1 MAVLNIENSFLT
13 ENRSVFSFLNQP
25 GQGLY
30 IPLYQ
35 REYSW
40 DSDNIEQLLEDLS
53 RGIFRIATGEVSD
66 DTKEIR
72 FLGTIITVVESN
84 RNNIYPVDPQAVP
97 SRVEKL
103 IDGQQRVSTIVLMA
117 TLLTKRLVE
126 IREKLKNSSE
136 IKGDIDEICDTWLKK
151 LLTIYSFD
159 LGRGTPTLK
168 PKIARGAQDYWTRND
183 NVDIAYK
190 SELSNYLGHFID
202 SYANKKQFPCLSR
215 DKFGTTLL
223 YKNGRRIESW
233 LKKEVATAHEGAN
246 EDDFATAEQILSH
259 FKQESLWDFERQN
272 LFDKLMEKQF
282 EDKRS
287 DSYVISE
294 LVQTL
299 AVCHYLLDRC
309 CFTIIQPTD
318 DDWAFD
324 MFQSLNATGTPL
336 TAIETFK
343 PTIVNTVEKDP
354 TTNAQFKNSFSEK
367 YFKKVEDFL
376 SEATNAQQKNKRTND
391 YLTSFFVTYNGS
403 TISTHFSHQRKV
415 LHKAYT
421 ELETLEEK
429 EALLL
434 DMGNYA
440 DFYRYWL
447 QYSTSTERPFE
458 NLDGTKEA
466 DLASMLLLFLKS
478 SNHKMA
484 ITILGS
490 MYSDIIEGKENA
502 KEDFVEIV
510 KLVGYYYFMWRS
522 AYSNSGLD
530 TTYRDFFK
538 KLKDERQKCSVVQFR
553 RHIQTVLERKEIST
567 FEKWKNKAIN
577 NLKYGV
583 TGNEVIRLAL
593 LLAAHDTIPDEKEPG
608 LMKET
613 RVGIS
618 SYLTLKQWC
627 SSSLKTIEHIAP
639 QSNKN
644 GLWDLNLYNTQT
656 IPYNQLGNLTLLPQ
670 DLNSSAGNKGW
681 KEKLFYYQCVAEQD
695 IDKLKVIE
703 DTAKNDGIE
712 LTAGTLELLK
722 SCTYNEHLKPISQL
736 SPDTQW
742 NLELVQKRTER
753 MLEIIWKKVSAV
765 LLPDIKNS

>member
-13 ENRSVFSFLNQP
+13 ENRSVLNFLNQS

-53 RGIFRIATGEVSD
+53 RGILRISTGEVTD
-66 DTKEIR
+66 DAKEIR

-97 SRVEKL
+97 PRIEKL
-103 IDGQQRVSTIVLMA
+103 IDGQQRVSTIALMA
-117 TLLTKRLVE
+117 TILTKRLTE
-126 IREKLKNSSE
+126 IKDKLKSTSD
-136 IKGDIDEICDTWLKK
+136 IKEDVNEICDIWIKK
-151 LLTIYSFD
+151 LSTIYSFD

-183 NVDIAYK
+183 SVDTAYK

-202 SYANKKQFPCLSR
+202 AYLNKKTFPCLTR
-215 DKFGTTLL
+215 NKNGGTSLL
-223 YKNGRRIESW
+223 FKNGRQIEFW
-233 LKKEVATAHEGAN
+233 LKKEVATAHEDEGS
-246 EDDFATAEQILSH
+246 EFASAEQILSH
-259 FKQESLWDFERQN
+259 FNQESLWDFERPN
-272 LFDKLMEKQF
+272 LCNKLKEKQY
-282 EDKRS
+282 ENKRS
-287 DSYVISE
+287 DSYIISE

-343 PTIVNTVEKDP
+343 PTIVNTIEKNS
-354 TTNAQFKNSFSEK
+354 TTNTQFKNSSSEK

-391 YLTSFFVTYNGS
+391 YLTSFFVTYDGS
-403 TISTHFSHQRKV
+403 TISTHFSYQRKI
-415 LHKAYT
+415 LLKAYT
-421 ELETLEEK
+421 EQETLRDK
-429 EALLL
+429 EAFLQ

-440 DFYRYWL
+440 DFYKYWL
-447 QYSTSTERPFE
+447 QYTNSANPRLFKGIEDIE
-458 NLDGTKEA
+458 DAN
-466 DLASMLLLFLKS
+466 LASMLLLFLKS

-490 MYSDIIEGKENA
+490 MYSNVIEEKEGA
-502 KEDFVEIV
+502 KKEFVDTV
-510 KLVGYYYFMWRS
+510 KLVSYYYFIWRS
-522 AYSNSGLD
+522 SYSNAGLD
-530 TTYRDFFK
+530 TTYREFFK
-538 KLKDERQKCSVVQFR
+538 KLKDEGQKCSVDR
-553 RHIQTVLERKEIST
+553 LREHIQTVLERKEISN
-567 FEKWKNKAIN
+567 FEKWKARAIN
-577 NLKYGV
+577 NLKYDKA
-583 TGNEVIRLAL
+583 GNDVVRLAL
-593 LLAAHDTIPDEKEPG
+593 LLTAHDTMPDDTEPG
-608 LMKET
+608 LMKGT
-613 RVGIS
+613 RSGTA
-618 SYLTLKQWC
+618 SYLTLEQWC
-627 SSSLKTIEHIAP
+627 SSDLKTIEHIAP
-639 QSNKN
+639 QNDKS
-644 GLWDLNLYNTQT
+644 GLWDSNLYDTQT
-656 IPYNQLGNLTLLPQ
+656 VPYNQIGNLTLLPQ

-681 KEKLFYYQCVAEQD
+681 KEKLLYYQCVAEHDQ
-695 IDKLKVIE
+695 DKLNSIE
-703 DTAKNDGIE
+703 KTAKNSGIE
-712 LTAGTLELLK
+712 LTKDTLNLLK
-722 SCTYNEHLKPISQL
+722 TCTYHEHLAPISQL
-736 SPDTQW
+736 TLDTVW

-765 LLPDIKNS
+765 LF